1 MSAAAEK
8 PKRLAFAICDYL
20 QESIANGTIKS
31 DDAEGIEVAIQ
42 CIGEAFGVDSADP
55 VQRKQYSIK
64 PANLP
69 KIFDIFLAT
78 QQKAAAASPKP
89 ATEKSAETASASAS
103 VSAETKAKAEDLKT
117 SGNKEMAAKKYT
129 EAIDLYT
136 QAIALNPE
144 NPVYYSNRA
153 AAYTQVSKFD
163 DAVADAKKAV
173 EIDSNYSKA
182 YSRMGQAYFCL
193 TKFQEAIEACDE
205 GLRLDPGNASLKQT
219 KAAAEAK
226 LEDAASPAAAQSNA
240 PASRAPGGGGM
251 PDIASL
257 MNNPN
262 LMSMAANMMNNPAI
276 SSMLQNPA
284 FTQMAQSMMSDPNAL
299 SQLMSNPEMA
309 AMAQNMMGGGGDPKP

>member
-78 QQKAAAASPKP
+78 QQKAAAAKP
-89 ATEKSAETASASAS
+89 ANEKPAEKASASAS

-193 TKFQEAIEACDE
+193 SKFQEAIDACDE
-205 GLRLDPGNASLKQT
+205 GLRLDPANASLKQT

-226 LEDAASPAAAQSNA
+226 LEGAPSSESSAAA
-240 PASRAPGGGGM
+240 PRAAGGAGGM

-309 AMAQNMMGGGGDPKP
+309 AMAQNMMQSGGMPKP